1 MRAISNEAIA
11 YVCEM
16 DRDEP
21 KNKRTI
27 FWIRPKTYREVN
39 RAMKRYGRTFTE
51 DQKGFKDYDD
61 HRLNT
66 ADQDE
71 WCDVVMKIENFAFDK
86 KYYESH
92 PELKEKA
99 DKDGFI
105 KIIEADPLKVD
116 VLNSLSA
123 NIVNEIWRA
132 SADISM
138 LRDGEKNA

>member
-16 DRDEP
+16 DRDEKP
-21 KNKRTI
+21 EYKTV

-51 DQKGFKDYDD
+51 DGKGFKDYDN

-66 ADQDE
+66 ADQSE
-71 WCDVVMKIENFAFDK
+71 WTDVVVKIENFAFDK
-86 KYYESH
+86 KYYDAH
-92 PELKEKA
+92 PDVKEQA
-99 DKDGFI
+99 NKDGFI
-105 KIIEADPLKVD
+105 KVIEADHLKTD
-116 VLNSLSA
+116 VLDSLSA

-138 LRDGEKNA
+138 LRDGEKNV